1 MERYVGFYIEEPVG
15 NNVFSYDE
23 RTNKKIFVP
32 KLIEGTLDD
41 GSKFNFFRPAIEQ
54 ESCHIEY
61 FFKNHKKEVG
71 PAIDVANINQTFFI
85 WPIKY
90 KEALTKIHFATEEIY
105 NMAMENLKG
114 E

>member
-41 GSKFNFFRPAIEQ
+41 VSLGENIVFNE
-54 ESCHIEY
+54 
-61 FFKNHKKEVG
+61 
-71 PAIDVANINQTFFI
+71 ID
-85 WPIKY
+85 
-90 KEALTKIHFATEEIY
+90 EDTEIIGDSTELLCDSTELLNDTEII
-105 NMAMENLKG
+105 
-114 E
+114 

>member
-41 GSKFNFFRPAIEQ
+41 VSLGENIVFNEIDEDTEIKAIGL
-54 ESCHIEY
+54 
-61 FFKNHKKEVG
+61 KNLVQYEVDG
-71 PAIDVANINQTFFI
+71 KVVYIFDNNVDDSAA
-85 WPIKY
+85 
-90 KEALTKIHFATEEIY
+90 ALWRLHLPQAWVNGRFVVHLQQYEK
-105 NMAMENLKG
+105 
-114 E
+114 